1 MMDDT
6 VGSGQR
12 ESMPYDVV
20 VVGAGPAGL
29 ATAIHLKQLAS
40 ASGTDISVVVLE
52 KGGEAGA
59 HILSGAIMDPRGIAE
74 LFPDWKEL
82 GAPLKQPV
90 TADQFLFLTETGE
103 RATPQFLLPNCF
115 KNHGNYIVS
124 LGNVVRWMAQQAGS
138 LGVEIFPGFAA
149 AEVLYNSD
157 GSVRGVATGDL
168 GVARD
173 GKRTEAFQPGMELRL
188 WPSMVRSDKWRTRRR
203 KRVWWA

>member
-82 GAPLKQPV
+82 GAWVSTSL
-90 TADQFLFLTETGE
+90 AELFKTEDHREG
-103 RATPQFLLPNCF
+103 
-115 KNHGNYIVS
+115 
-124 LGNVVRWMAQQAGS
+124 
-138 LGVEIFPGFAA
+138 
-149 AEVLYNSD
+149 
-157 GSVRGVATGDL
+157 
-168 GVARD
+168 
-173 GKRTEAFQPGMELRL
+173 
-188 WPSMVRSDKWRTRRR
+188 VRSFLE
-203 KRVWWA
+203 KREPHFAGK